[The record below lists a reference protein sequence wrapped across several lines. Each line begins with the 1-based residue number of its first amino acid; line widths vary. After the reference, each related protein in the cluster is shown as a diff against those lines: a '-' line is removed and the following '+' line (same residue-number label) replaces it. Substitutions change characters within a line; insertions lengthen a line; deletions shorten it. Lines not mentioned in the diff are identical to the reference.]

1 VTRLHLDYETASE
14 VNIKTAGAHKYA
26 SDPST
31 RILMLGWAIDD
42 DPVELWEAHKGPAP
56 ARLTDA
62 LRSPHVRK
70 HAFNAQFE
78 RLITRYC
85 LGVEVPPEQ
94 WRCTMVESYY
104 LGFAGGLDKTLGAVG
119 LEGKDKRGGQLI
131 NVFCTPA
138 PKNHKAAW
146 YDWANRPAEWE
157 EFCDYCRQDVHVER
171 RLRHWMQQFPAMS
184 DWDYAQWCADQRIND
199 RGVPMDTDFAASA
212 IELWDIER
220 QALTRELQDLTGLP
234 RVTRGPFMEWL
245 QTNTGAA
252 LENLRKDYLAAEL
265 KHGRLPDAAR
275 PAVELWAQK
284 EAKATAKYN
293 AVINASMPDDRAR
306 GMFQYKGASRT
317 DRVGGRMIQ
326 LQNLKRPFLEPGKG
340 ESPESYSARLD
351 RLVYGVGFGS
361 SGLLK
366 GAYGMPVADILGGAI
381 RHVIR
386 AEEGKTLVACDL
398 SSIESVVLGW
408 ITECHK
414 VDDTFRNGRDTYKVF
429 ASEYYGTPYDEVT
442 KKQRTFAKPPV
453 LGCFAADTQILTG
466 RGWVPI
472 VCIRD
477 QDVVW
482 DGVEWVSH
490 GGVIDQGV
498 KPVIDQHGVRATADH
513 LILTG
518 RHWTEW
524 KDLHGEDLRR
534 ATELVA
540 GLSPHMTAPTQ
551 DTGAGA
557 TAGRSALLSRAP
569 SPGGGLGAA
578 SPAQTAR
585 LRRSAPG
592 LLRSVFHKLTS
603 TGWRAGTTPL
613 SPDAETRET
622 ERGRVTGGEAY
633 GTLSGAP
640 RRSSSTQSHC
650 QGGTARSWKLTA
662 SITMATML
670 RAISGSRIGAG
681 IRATRASISSFFTK
695 AKGTP
700 PQSFGGS
707 TRRGIG
713 TRAPSPGK
721 SRRERARR
729 RSSTGKAS
737 AAARTYD
744 ILNAGPRSRY
754 TIRTDRG
761 PVIAHNCGY
770 MLGWRGLIAYAEG
783 YGVDMEQADAQRA
796 VDTFRTM
803 YPEIPA
809 FWKWVYSAVMS
820 VTQNGGEVT
829 GYRMRIERDAEFL
842 RIWLPSGR
850 ALSYYRPEV
859 RKRAAPWSDKTMT
872 AKAGD
877 APYEEWLKLGW
888 TDAHLVAHGYMEEV
902 QWLDNFSYMGM
913 NEKNQ
918 WTRIYAHAGGMTE
931 NVVQSIAGD
940 ILWSG
945 IMRAEAAGLPV
956 ILHVHDEIGIE
967 VETDAA
973 EAALA
978 TLESC
983 MTQQP
988 EWAAD
993 MWLGATGFITKRY
1006 TKD

>member
-1 VTRLHLDYETASE
+1 MTRLHLDYETASE

-146 YDWANRPAEWE
+146 YDWANKPAEWE

-171 RLRHWMQQFPAMS
+171 RLWHWMQQFPTMS

-234 RVTRGPFMEWL
+234 RVTRGPFLEWL

-252 LENLRKDYLAAEL
+252 LDTLRKDYLAAEL

-317 DRVGGRMIQ
+317 DRVGGRLIQ

-340 ESPESYSARLD
+340 EPPESYSARLD

-453 LGCFAADTQILTG
+453 LGA
-466 RGWVPI
+466 
-472 VCIRD
+472 
-477 QDVVW
+477 
-482 DGVEWVSH
+482 
-490 GGVIDQGV
+490 
-498 KPVIDQHGVRATADH
+498 
-513 LILTG
+513 
-518 RHWTEW
+518 
-524 KDLHGEDLRR
+524 
-534 ATELVA
+534 
-540 GLSPHMTAPTQ
+540 
-551 DTGAGA
+551 
-557 TAGRSALLSRAP
+557 
-569 SPGGGLGAA
+569 
-578 SPAQTAR
+578 
-585 LRRSAPG
+585 
-592 LLRSVFHKLTS
+592 
-603 TGWRAGTTPL
+603 
-613 SPDAETRET
+613 
-622 ERGRVTGGEAY
+622 
-633 GTLSGAP
+633 
-640 RRSSSTQSHC
+640 
-650 QGGTARSWKLTA
+650 
-662 SITMATML
+662 
-670 RAISGSRIGAG
+670 
-681 IRATRASISSFFTK
+681 
-695 AKGTP
+695 
-700 PQSFGGS
+700 
-707 TRRGIG
+707 
-713 TRAPSPGK
+713 
-721 SRRERARR
+721 
-729 RSSTGKAS
+729 
-737 AAARTYD
+737 
-744 ILNAGPRSRY
+744 
-754 TIRTDRG
+754 
-761 PVIAHNCGY
+761 GY

-783 YGVDMEQADAQRA
+783 YGVDMTAEEAKRA
-796 VDTFRTM
+796 VNTFRTM

-877 APYEEWLKLGW
+877 APYGEWLKLGW

-918 WTRIYAHAGGMTE
+918 WTRIYAHAGGITE
-931 NVVQSIAGD
+931 NCVSGDAEVLTDRGAVRLRDVRPDDRVWDGLEFVSHEGRVYQGFQPCLSVDGVWMTPDHKVMTDAGWTPASKVPGCGGPARPSHVYDLLNCGPRHRFTVLGASGPFLAHNCVQSIAGD

-973 EAALA
+973 SAALA